1 MRLFK
6 WAVIALVPL
15 FMAVAFVWSLK
26 NVYADVVVE
35 GFLAKGN
42 LKIGQIVSLS
52 DKAATTVQ
60 SSPANESNQIY
71 GVVVDNSK
79 APITLT
85 HQTQQV
91 YVATGGDYPVMVS
104 DENGPIS
111 PGAYISVGSLDG
123 IGIKATPN
131 QPVVL
136 GHADTAFSPP
146 TGVISKSG
154 KYSIGRINVT
164 ISVMPNPMFKNTLAI
179 PQPLQKIGNSI
190 AGSEVSPLRVYIALL
205 VFVVAT
211 ALSVILLTVG
221 VRSALIALGRNPLS
235 RHSILQGM
243 FQVIAVSLV
252 IFCSA
257 LVGVYLILKI

>member
-1 MRLFK
+1 MKVFRR
-6 WAVIALVPL
+6 AVIAVVPL
-15 FMAVAFVWSLK
+15 LIAAFFTWAFK
-26 NVYADVVVE
+26 IAYADVVVE
-35 GFLAKGN
+35 GFLAKDN
-42 LKIGQIVSLS
+42 PKTGQIVSLS

-60 SSPANESNQIY
+60 PSPANESNQIY
-71 GVVVDNSK
+71 GVVVDSSK

-91 YVATGGDYPVMVS
+91 YVATGGDYPVLVS

-111 PGAYISVGSLDG
+111 AGDYISVGSLDG
-123 IGIKATPN
+123 TGIKATPN

-136 GHADTAFSPP
+136 GHADAAFKPP
-146 TGVISKSG
+146 AGVISKSG
-154 KYSIGRINVT
+154 KYNIGRITVT

-190 AGSEVSPLRVYIALL
+190 AGTEVSPLRVYIALL

-243 FQVIAVSLV
+243 FQVIAVSLI
-252 IFCSA
+252 IFCSS